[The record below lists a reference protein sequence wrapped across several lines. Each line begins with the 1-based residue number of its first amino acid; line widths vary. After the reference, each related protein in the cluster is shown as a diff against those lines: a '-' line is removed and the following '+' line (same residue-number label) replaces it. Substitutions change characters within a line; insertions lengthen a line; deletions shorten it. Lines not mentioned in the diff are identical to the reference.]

1 MNRTFKVVFSKARGA
16 MVVANEAAVSTKK
29 KGAKTVL
36 AVAAAVTSALSCG
49 TAFAADEVIY
59 TITSSQDITET
70 VNEVRDYQ
78 EGSVPGNLHLFSI
91 SGSETVVN
99 ADNLNASITSSMPA
113 DGTTQLQTIAFN
125 LTNGATLNLSGDSA
139 NIQVTTDTYG
149 TNHSQTAAI
158 NLYGGSKVLVSAQ
171 ETTVSVESLRKNGK
185 AVYGVSAGEDST
197 ITFSGETVN
206 FIINTATDRDT
217 APGNI
222 NHRGEAM
229 AIDAWD
235 GGVVESS
242 ENTHINI
249 QVTGTGATAVDES
262 GQYPTGASNLY
273 GIVAEGG
280 SIRLNG
286 TNQIQVNGDA
296 GRIMA
301 IKVTNGSYTNTGG
314 EHQNEGAVVLGKDS
328 TITAS
333 GNGDVYGIVAEE
345 FELVEGDGTAQG
357 AVALTSNGALTI
369 TVNGGEDKKA
379 VGIDVGD
386 NAIVNLNGETV
397 ITAKEVFT
405 GSGTINVGNTL
416 TANGSLGSFQGALSL
431 EEGGLFNLTSSHE
444 MDKSEGGKI
453 VINGGTLQT
462 ATDLAFDADGALIAD
477 TAEEVNATTATLSD
491 YLQAKTGTLALT
503 DDGVYTNES
512 LDLMSSALS
521 SSSTVLT
528 FLNAKLAEGQDV
540 ELKDNIV
547 QGQEQ
552 AKATVSDG
560 NLAVSNS
567 GAQSI
572 VVSAGEEA
580 DPVSNV
586 NLTTKAGESSTTF
599 TLVGSS
605 EQVDLVEN
613 TNGELVDE
621 VRVANGV
628 TLQLGVDA
636 EGVSSTQG
644 KLDDLRVAAGA
655 TVKVNNIEV
664 QVDKLVTAGT
674 TLIGSE
680 TSRGDMSV
688 DSLAINEGGTV
699 FLDPAWSGNEE
710 LDTVGNASHLD
721 IATIDRISGELI
733 AGQNSLITI
742 GTSSD
747 AAASAFNRIAAVNSS
762 MSWGQDSVTAA
773 LYVSS
778 TISGIGDNGKIV
790 VDGSLGG
797 LEGYDQA
804 NYSAQV
810 NVAEYG
816 MLMLDM
822 ASLGNSAAVNGTL
835 AMSDGSYIALVNADE
850 GTIKLTESAADLT
863 INEGDLVEVVTDNPF
878 VQAELG
884 SGDNA
889 GNVIATYDG
898 KNGLKALSSLGMQA
912 MTRRADSVLASTIA
926 DRTSFG
932 QNLKPGVNLWV
943 DVRGENYQADDFDK
957 GGEFEADMGYGTFG
971 GDVAYGNFTFGAA
984 FQYGT
989 GSLRSSVSKIKNSI
1003 DNYGVSLYG
1012 TYSVT
1017 DAFKLGAELAYVWAE
1032 NDISSNQTALNQ
1044 SVDTEM
1050 YSVGLRAMYEMKAG
1064 NFRFVPSIG
1073 VRVSQL
1079 STDEM
1084 KVGAVKID
1092 DQNQTLVQIPIAM
1105 RITAADFETA
1115 GGWTLSP
1122 SFKLAYVPTFG
1133 DKEIEALHMSEDV
1146 IDTSPVQADFGLL
1159 AGKDNMLFNVN
1170 LLLGAGEYGSS
1181 AVGGKVGFK
1190 YAF

>member
-49 TAFAADEVIY
+49 TAFAADEVIN
-59 TITSSQDITET
+59 TITSTQDITET
-70 VNEVRDYQ
+70 VNAVRDYQ

-91 SGSETVVN
+91 SGSKTVVN
-99 ADNLNASITSSMPA
+99 AHNLNASITSSMPA
-113 DGTTQLQTIAFN
+113 DGTTQLQTVAFT
-125 LTNGATLNLSGDSA
+125 LKDGATLKLSGDSA
-139 NIQVTTDTYG
+139 NIQVKTDTYG
-149 TNHSQTAAI
+149 TNHSKTAAI
-158 NLYGGSKVLVSAQ
+158 YLYGGSKVLVGAQ

-185 AVYGVSAGEDST
+185 AVYGVAAGEGST

-206 FIINTATDRDT
+206 FSINTATDRDT
-217 APGNI
+217 EPGNI

-235 GGVVESS
+235 DGVVESS

-249 QVTGTGATAVDES
+249 QVKGTGVTPVGES

-286 TNQIQVNGDA
+286 TNQIQVNGEA

-345 FELVEGDGTAQG
+345 FDLVVGEGTAQG

-369 TVNGGEDKKA
+369 TVNGGENKKA

-386 NAIVNLNGETV
+386 KAIVNLDGETV

-462 ATDLAFDADGALIAD
+462 ATDLAFEAKGALIAD
-477 TAEEVNATTATLSD
+477 TAEEVNATTATLSA

-503 DDGVYTNES
+503 DEGVYTNGS

-521 SSSTVLT
+521 NSSTVLT

-580 DPVSNV
+580 DPVSKV

-621 VRVANGV
+621 VRVDNGV

-644 KLDDLRVAAGA
+644 KLDDLRVAADA

-721 IATIDRISGELI
+721 IATIKRISGKLI

-804 NYSAQV
+804 KYSAQV

-850 GTIKLTESAADLT
+850 GTIKLTEDAAGLT

-912 MTRRADSVLASTIA
+912 MTRRADSILASTIA

-1064 NFRFVPSIG
+1064 DFRFVPSIG

-1092 DQNQTLVQIPIAM
+1092 DQDQTLVQIPIAM
-1105 RITAADFETA
+1105 RITAADFETT

>member
-49 TAFAADEVIY
+49 TAFAADEVIN

-78 EGSVPGNLHLFSI
+78 EGSVPGNLDLFSI

-113 DGTTQLQTIAFN
+113 DGTTQLQTVAFT
-125 LTNGATLNLSGDSA
+125 LDDGATLNLSGDSA

-197 ITFSGETVN
+197 ITFSGKTVN

-249 QVTGTGATAVDES
+249 QVKGTGVTAVDES

-345 FELVEGDGTAQG
+345 FKLVEGEGTAQG

-444 MDKSEGGKI
+444 MDKSAGGKI

-462 ATDLAFDADGALIAD
+462 ATDLAFDANGALIAD
-477 TAEEVNATTATLSD
+477 TAEEVNATAATLSD

-503 DDGVYTNES
+503 DEGVYTNGS
-512 LDLMSSALS
+512 LDLMSNALS
-521 SSSTVLT
+521 NSSTVLT

-613 TNGELVDE
+613 TNGELVDV
-621 VRVANGV
+621 VRVDNGV

-664 QVDKLVTAGT
+664 QVDKLVTSGT

-688 DSLAINEGGTV
+688 DSLAINESGTV

-721 IATIDRISGELI
+721 IARIDRISGELI

-778 TISGIGDNGKIV
+778 TISGIGVNGKIV
-790 VDGSLGG
+790 IDGSLGG
-797 LEGYDQA
+797 LEGYDQV

-850 GTIKLTESAADLT
+850 GTIKLTENAADLT

-1064 NFRFVPSIG
+1064 DFRFVPSIG

-1092 DQNQTLVQIPIAM
+1092 DQDQTLVQIPIAM
-1105 RITAADFETA
+1105 RITAADFETT

-1133 DKEIEALHMSEDV
+1133 DKEIKALHMSEDV